1 MRLRLRA
8 RSQEGKSYSTV
19 SFVGAA
25 TVEEVNMHPDSDR
38 SFFMRG
44 AGQLAALFLTV
55 VSTRNTHRASSIF
68 NSSHNKIL
76 I

>member
-1 MRLRLRA
+1 ML
-8 RSQEGKSYSTV
+8 
-19 SFVGAA
+19 
-25 TVEEVNMHPDSDR
+25 EEVNMHPDSDR
-38 SFFMRG
+38 SFFMKE
-44 AGQLAALFLTV
+44 AGQLAALFLAV